1 MTPSHTIKR
10 RRGNTAASNGTA
22 SSDCQVAAPRLHFL
36 PDDYKINNNYIPFYA
51 RLFLAEHPECDGF
64 FQTRGDLAEHHRVE
78 FELFHAEHPD
88 VWRRFYRKARGIW
101 NARYDAARR
110 AGREFPRYS
119 ARRIMES
126 VRWDIEWRALQC

>member
-1 MTPSHTIKR
+1 MME
-10 RRGNTAASNGTA
+10 
-22 SSDCQVAAPRLHFL
+22 F
-36 PDDYKINNNYIPFYA
+36 KINNNYIPFYA
-51 RLFLAEHPECDGF
+51 RLFLATHPECEGF
-64 FQTRGDLAEHHRVE
+64 FQTRGNAVEQHRAE
-78 FELFHAEHPD
+78 FELFHAEHPE

-126 VRWDIEWRALQC
+126 VRWDIDLRAARRTTRRQKRQPAMAGTLFEVLDR